1 MPEPL
6 RNVPE
11 GLSLGSRASLHDGS
25 SFPYLGLGV
34 YRSPLGR
41 PTQAAVGYALEI
53 GYRHI
58 DTARIYGNERDVGIA
73 VRESG
78 VPRDTIFVTTKL
90 WNTDHGYDAAVK
102 ACERSL
108 RELGLSSVDLY
119 LVHWPVPGRRIET
132 WKALED
138 LARRGLARSI
148 GVSNFTIEHLEEL
161 LGATDV
167 VPTVNQ
173 VEFSPFTFQKALL
186 EYCRDHRI
194 QLEAYSPLTKGY
206 RLDHPVV
213 REVASRHAKSPAQ
226 VLLRWG
232 LQHEVVVIPK
242 SNRRERILENSQ
254 IFDFTLSDRDM
265 ATLDGLDE
273 SLRTGWDPTGMP

>member
-25 SFPYLGLGV
+25 AIPYLGLGV

-273 SLRTGWDPTGMP
+273 SLRTGWDPTGAP

>member
-108 RELGLSSVDLY
+108 RETR
-119 LVHWPVPGRRIET
+119 PR
-132 WKALED
+132 
-138 LARRGLARSI
+138 
-148 GVSNFTIEHLEEL
+148 
-161 LGATDV
+161 
-167 VPTVNQ
+167 
-173 VEFSPFTFQKALL
+173 
-186 EYCRDHRI
+186 
-194 QLEAYSPLTKGY
+194 PL
-206 RLDHPVV
+206 D
-213 REVASRHAKSPAQ
+213 
-226 VLLRWG
+226 
-232 LQHEVVVIPK
+232 
-242 SNRRERILENSQ
+242 RREQLH
-254 IFDFTLSDRDM
+254 D
-265 ATLDGLDE
+265 
-273 SLRTGWDPTGMP
+273 

>member
-25 SFPYLGLGV
+25 AIPYLGLGV

>member
-25 SFPYLGLGV
+25 AIPYLGLGV

-265 ATLDGLDE
+265 AALDGLDE
-273 SLRTGWDPTGMP
+273 SLRTGWDPTGAP